1 MKKRTQTGFTLYEL
15 LITVLIVGV
24 VLTLGVPNMAAFTAN
39 SRITSTAN
47 DLHAAFH
54 MARERGRTCERPISR
69 SAPAT
74 IRWTTMP
81 TAAAPGTDGFIVF
94 IDTTGDLLRNTVDET
109 VLRRHPAIAD
119 GVTLAVEG
127 AATFFSFGPSGLG
140 RGNVLGNTAVTR
152 IMVCDDR
159 GTIETS
165 ANTSAARLF
174 VATPLGRA
182 TVVRDKTA
190 VDLALAGMGGVTCP

>member
-1 MKKRTQTGFTLYEL
+1 MKKRTQNGFTLYEL
-15 LITVLIVGV
+15 LITVLVVGV
-24 VLTLGVPNMAAFTAN
+24 VLTLGVPNMTTFTAN

-54 MARERGRTCERPISR
+54 LARSEAARAKDNI
-69 SAPAT
+69 T
-74 IRWTTMP
+74 ICASDTSMDDDADCGGNWE
-81 TAAAPGTDGFIVF
+81 DGFIVF

-109 VLRRHPAIAD
+109 VLRRHPAVAD
-119 GVTLAVEG
+119 GVTLAVEAG
-127 AATFFSFGPSGLG
+127 ATFFSYGPSGLG

-152 IMVCDDR
+152 VMVCDDR
-159 GTIETS
+159 GTDETS

-182 TVVRDKTA
+182 TIVRDKTA
-190 VDLALAGMGGVTCP
+190 VDAALAGMGGVTCP

>member
-1 MKKRTQTGFTLYEL
+1 MKKRTQNGFTLYEL

-24 VLTLGVPNMAAFTAN
+24 VLTLGVPNMTTFTAN
-39 SRITSTAN
+39 SRITTTAN

-54 MARERGRTCERPISR
+54 LARSEAARAKDNI
-69 SAPAT
+69 T
-74 IRWTTMP
+74 ICASDNSMD
-81 TAAAPGTDGFIVF
+81 ADADCGGTWEDGFIVF
-94 IDTTGDLLRNTVDET
+94 VDTTGDLLRNTVDET
-109 VLRRHPAIAD
+109 VLRRHPAVAD
-119 GVTLAVEG
+119 GVTLAVENG
-127 AATFFSFGPSGLG
+127 ATFFSYGPSGLG

-152 IMVCDDR
+152 MMVCDKR
-159 GTIETS
+159 GTEETS

-182 TVVRDKTA
+182 TIVRDKTA

>member
-1 MKKRTQTGFTLYEL
+1 MKKRTQNGFTLYEL

-24 VLTLGVPNMAAFTAN
+24 VLTLGVPNMAALTAN
-39 SRITSTAN
+39 TRITSTAN

-54 MARERGRTCERPISR
+54 LSR
-69 SAPAT
+69 SEAARAKDNIT
-74 IRWTTMP
+74 ICASDNSMDDD
-81 TAAAPGTDGFIVF
+81 ADCGGTWEDGFIVF

>member
-1 MKKRTQTGFTLYEL
+1 MKKRTQNGFTLYEL

-24 VLTLGVPNMAAFTAN
+24 VLTLGVPNMTTFTAN
-39 SRITSTAN
+39 SRITTTAN

-54 MARERGRTCERPISR
+54 LARSEAARAKDNI
-69 SAPAT
+69 T
-74 IRWTTMP
+74 ICASDNSMD
-81 TAAAPGTDGFIVF
+81 ADADCGGTWEDGFIVF

-109 VLRRHPAIAD
+109 VLRRHPAVAD
-119 GVTLAVEG
+119 GVTLAVENG
-127 AATFFSFGPSGLG
+127 ATFFSYGPSGLG

-152 IMVCDDR
+152 MMVCDKR
-159 GTIETS
+159 GTEETS

-182 TVVRDKTA
+182 TIVRDKTA